1 MSRLRI
7 LIVDDEPLAVRR
19 LTALLRAIPDVEVA
33 GTASE
38 GHAALELMER
48 LAPDVVLLDI
58 KMPGLDGLEVL
69 RRLGERAPAVI
80 FVTAFAEHAPDA
92 FELAA
97 TDYLLKPVEPARLT
111 LALQRARAG
120 LAART
125 AAERLEELERV
136 LAQVRGEPRPR
147 WERHIWATHRSER
160 VSVPVDELELV
171 TAEGDYVRLFAGGG
185 SYLLRQPIGQLEQRL
200 DPELFLRV
208 HRSAIVRRDRVRRIR
223 RRRGAAVLVMASGA
237 EVAVA
242 RRMTAQ
248 LAQLFGGEPPPEA

>member
-1 MSRLRI
+1 MSPLRI

-19 LTALLRAIPDVEVA
+19 LTALIRAMPDAEVA
-33 GTASE
+33 GAAGD
-38 GHAALELMER
+38 GHAALQAMAR

-69 RRLGERAPAVI
+69 RAAGEHPPAVI
-80 FVTAFAEHAPDA
+80 FVTAFAEHASDA
-92 FELAA
+92 FDLAA
-97 TDYLLKPVEPARLT
+97 TDYLLKPVEPARLR
-111 LALQRARAG
+111 LALDRARAA

-136 LAQVRGEPRPR
+136 LAQVRAQPRPR
-147 WERHIWATHRSER
+147 WERHIWTTHLSER

-171 TAEGDYVRLFAGGG
+171 RAEGDYVRLFAAGA
-185 SYLLRQPIGQLEQRL
+185 SYLLRQPIGQFEQRL
-200 DPELFLRV
+200 DPAVFLRV
-208 HRSAIVRRDRVRRIR
+208 HRSAIVRRERVRRVR
-223 RRRGAAVLVMASGA
+223 RRRGAAVLVMDSGA

-248 LAQLFGGEPPPEA
+248 LARIFGTDPPPGA